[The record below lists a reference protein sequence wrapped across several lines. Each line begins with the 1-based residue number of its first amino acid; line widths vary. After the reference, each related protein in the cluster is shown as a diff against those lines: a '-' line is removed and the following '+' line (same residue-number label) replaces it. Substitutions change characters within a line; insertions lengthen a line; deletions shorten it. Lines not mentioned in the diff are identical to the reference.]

1 MWACMHAFMH
11 VHTQVVRG
19 LSSQRVLATEFVTGR
34 YLGHIYST
42 GCVYAIYMTLS
53 QHCVCMTEFVTG
65 RPLDQCEALPQE
77 TRNAI
82 AARMLLL
89 TIRELFEFQLVQ
101 TDPNWY
107 LLSFFFFLTCFLFL
121 PPLNRPK
128 L

>member
-1 MWACMHAFMH
+1 MD
-11 VHTQVVRG
+11 
-19 LSSQRVLATEFVTGR
+19 VLATQFVTGR
-34 YLGHIYST
+34 YLRHMYST
-42 GCVYAIYMTLS
+42 GCVYAIRMTLS

-107 LLSFFFFLTCFLFL
+107 LLSFVPAFSFCL
-121 PPLNRPK
+121 P
-128 L
+128 

>member
-1 MWACMHAFMH
+1 MD
-11 VHTQVVRG
+11 
-19 LSSQRVLATEFVTGR
+19 VLATQFVTGR
-34 YLGHIYST
+34 YLRHMYST
-42 GCVYAIYMTLS
+42 GCVYAICMTLS

-107 LLSFFFFLTCFLFL
+107 LLSFFFFLYLLFVSAS
-121 PPLNRPK
+121 PK
-128 L
+128 PSQTVACARARALA